1 MVGLWYR
8 VGGNMAEE
16 EMSMN
21 EILAS
26 IRQTLSEELGEN
38 PNNENLDT
46 ELDDVFVLTPEMRV
60 DEVKVSLEEKMRR
73 VLEKMSS
80 ESVELKKKTLS
91 EEFQPLLK
99 EWMTRMRPDLSEDE
113 VSKELNKILPVD

>member
-1 MVGLWYR
+1 
-8 VGGNMAEE
+8 MAEE

-80 ESVELKKKTLS
+80 ESVELKKKTIS
-91 EEFQPLLK
+91 EELQPLLK
-99 EWMTRMRPDLSEDE
+99 EWIKRMRPDLSEDE

>member
-1 MVGLWYR
+1 MAGLWHR

-26 IRQTLSEELGEN
+26 IRQTLSEELDEK
-38 PNNENLDT
+38 PINEKLDE
-46 ELDDVFVLTPEMRV
+46 ELDDIFVLTPEMRC
-60 DEVKVSLEEKMRR
+60 DDDHISLEARMRR

-80 ESVELKKKTLS
+80 ESIEQKKKTITDEL
-91 EEFQPLLK
+91 QPLLR
-99 EWMTRMRPDLSEDE
+99 EWMIRMRPVLSQENISDE
-113 VSKELNKILPVD
+113 LSKILPSN